1 MSETLSWIASNPL
14 YHATLL
20 DWFDILVL
28 AALIY
33 KGLTLMRGTR
43 ALQSLLGLVL
53 LGLIYFISGLI
64 GMSSLNWVLDNL
76 MVYVVLAVV
85 ILFQEDIRL
94 ALARAGGTF
103 LTRSSRVSLVNI
115 TESLVSASFS
125 LSQKK
130 IGALIVIERTASLNQ
145 FTDKAVD
152 IDAHLSASLLQAI
165 FHPASPLHDG
175 AVVITG
181 SRVRAASVF
190 LPMSGAEELSRTLGT
205 RHRAALGLSE
215 LTDALVIVVSEER
228 GTVMVVERGQMH
240 PVVDNNDL
248 RDLLQ
253 RLIGQDQEQE
263 QDSVVEEAT

>member
-1 MSETLSWIASNPL
+1 LSETLSWIASNPL
-14 YHATLL
+14 YQATLL

-64 GMSSLNWVLDNL
+64 GMTSLNWVLDNL
-76 MVYVVLAVV
+76 MVYVVLAGV

-115 TESLVSASFS
+115 TESLVTASFS
-125 LSQKK
+125 LAQKK
-130 IGALIVIERTASLNQ
+130 VGALIVIERTASLNQ
-145 FTDKAVD
+145 FTDGAVD
-152 IDAHLSASLLQAI
+152 IDAHLSASLIQAI

-181 SRVRAASVF
+181 SRIRAASVF
-190 LPMSGAEELSRTLGT
+190 LPMSGAEEISRTLGT

-228 GTVMVVERGQMH
+228 GTVMVVEKGHMH

-253 RLIGQDQEQE
+253 RHIGSDQELT
-263 QDSVVEEAT
+263 VEESL